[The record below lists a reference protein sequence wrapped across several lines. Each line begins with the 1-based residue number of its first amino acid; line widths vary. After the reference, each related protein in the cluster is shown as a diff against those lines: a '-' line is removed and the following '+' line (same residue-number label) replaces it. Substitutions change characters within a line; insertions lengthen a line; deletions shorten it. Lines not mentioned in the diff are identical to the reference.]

1 MIITK
6 TPYRLSLFGGGT
18 DYNAWYEKHSG
29 RVLAAAINHY
39 CYLSVRVLPPFF
51 EHRYRVAYSRVE
63 QANQVSEIL
72 HPAVRACLQE
82 FEIGEGLEI
91 HHDGD
96 LPARSG
102 IGSSSSFTVGLLHAL
117 HALKRQMISANSLA
131 SQAIHVEQNVLGEAV
146 GIQDQIMAAYGGL
159 RIIEMGPTRNWSV
172 SQLTLPSDYL
182 QAFEQHILMG
192 FSGINRFSNSYA
204 QENIANIRDNK
215 HFEELEAISQLA
227 ETAITAFSSSA
238 DFKVIGDLLH
248 EGWQLK
254 RRLFD
259 RASADWMDD
268 LYSIAIASGA
278 FGGKLMGAGGGGFFY
293 FMAPP
298 SRHDAIKKSLSTVK
312 VWVPFTIAKSGSQV
326 VFLD

>member
-82 FEIGEGLEI
+82 FKIGEGLEI

-131 SQAIHVEQNVLGEAV
+131 SQAIHVEQDVLGEAV

-159 RIIEMGPTRNWSV
+159 RIIEMGPKRNWSV

-204 QENIANIRDNK
+204 QENITNIRDNK

-254 RRLFD
+254 RRLSD

-268 LYSIAIASGA
+268 LYSKAIASGA

-298 SRHDAIKKSLSTVK
+298 SKHDAIKKSLSNVK